1 MAIFRTEHNN
11 LKLPPLS
18 LSLSTALSDSVQFV
32 ITSPDAKLQLCG
44 ESTVDNNK
52 SPA

>member
-1 MAIFRTEHNN
+1 MAIFHTEHNN
-11 LKLPPLS
+11 LKLPPS
-18 LSLSTALSDSVQFV
+18 LSLSTALSDSVHFV